1 MIFWGLKVNDFLIQK
16 ILPSHLTYIFDPAT
30 NRVKKSLTFG
40 PQKITLKLIYGCFP
54 LGGAEKAPPASNRVK
69 KSLTFGPQKITLKL
83 IYGRFPLKGAEKAP
97 LCQIGLNYNIYIL
110 FYDIYVIFIHYF
122 MIFIDVAPLC
132 VSNRVKL

>member
-1 MIFWGLKVNDFLIQK
+1 M
-16 ILPSHLTYIFDPAT
+16 
-30 NRVKKSLTFG
+30 
-40 PQKITLKLIYGCFP
+40 
-54 LGGAEKAPPASNRVK
+54 
-69 KSLTFGPQKITLKL
+69 TFGPQKITLKL

-110 FYDIYVIFIHYF
+110 FYDIYVIFIYYFMIFIDVDDIYDIFIYYF

>member
-1 MIFWGLKVNDFLIQK
+1 M
-16 ILPSHLTYIFDPAT
+16 
-30 NRVKKSLTFG
+30 TFG

-83 IYGRFPLKGAEKAP
+83 IYGRFPLKGAEKVP

-110 FYDIYVIFIHYF
+110 FYDIYVIFIYYFMIFIDVDDIYDIFIYYF